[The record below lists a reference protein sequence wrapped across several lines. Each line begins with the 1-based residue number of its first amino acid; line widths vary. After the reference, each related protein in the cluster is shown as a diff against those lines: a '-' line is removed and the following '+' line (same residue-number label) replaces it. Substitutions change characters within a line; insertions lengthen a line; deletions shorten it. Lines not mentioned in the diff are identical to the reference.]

1 MSSVRQTCG
10 AVVSRERFVVA
21 QVAGRRVGSCG
32 AVGKAG
38 VGASVLMIA
47 RTAVERASGR
57 GAACSGEAAVRFF
70 FERKKEF
77 AGHTHSLICQQ
88 YLLGGEDPRADLP
101 APFGTA
107 ARSYGRWW
115 PPRWPSWPSRV
126 GCMSLWAVGAI
137 VGSLCLV

>member
-1 MSSVRQTCG
+1 MRREDTLSNSRTSRTLHRVVGTCAFATGFG
-10 AVVSRERFVVA
+10 AR
-21 QVAGRRVGSCG
+21 
-32 AVGKAG
+32 
-38 VGASVLMIA
+38 
-47 RTAVERASGR
+47 
-57 GAACSGEAAVRFF
+57 
-70 FERKKEF
+70 
-77 AGHTHSLICQQ
+77 

-126 GCMSLWAVGAI
+126 GCMSGLAVGAI